1 MPIFEYACGKC
12 GKVFE
17 KLVLGR
23 DPVPAECPHC
33 GSKRVEQIFSSFATV
48 SAGGKSSAA
57 PACGP
62 SGGG

>member
-1 MPIFEYACGKC
+1 MPLFEYACGKC

-17 KLVLGR
+17 KLVRGGEQ
-23 DPVPAECPHC
+23 VSIVCPQC
-33 GSKRVEQIFSSFATV
+33 GSKRVQRKFSTFATV
-48 SAGGKSSAA
+48 GGGGKSSGA